1 MTASQGLFRGGDLS
15 VQGRVVD
22 GIVYYDICDGSVEGQ
37 YDRIKF
43 KTTRYSELDEFHASI
58 IKEVP
63 DFKGQLP
70 RKRRFSSSF
79 YGTSDAH
86 IESRRF
92 DIQVYLRV
100 AATDEKVSHSK
111 AFRNFFQLPNDDL
124 KCATASEASTSAGT
138 SMDSVF
144 AAASEASTCVGTS
157 LDSVTDKE
165 VLRLP
170 GIVRRSPFSDSASEI
185 SDDVVEGA
193 RAQQFNMSTPPGSPH
208 PDPPQGLQEEDVA
221 GTLDPSNCEQPRAN
235 VNISQTMVSVL
246 GDSSWKV
253 SDTASSS
260 ITTHP
265 VAKPSAEKPSSQLA
279 KLEEAMMS
287 SLKSTEKTLQKLAS
301 CCCAAD
307 EVARLKEEL
316 AMLRKRKADTSEAT
330 TQTDKAEL
338 SYQQQHADN

>member
-22 GIVYYDICDGSVEGQ
+22 GIVYYDICDGSVE
-37 YDRIKF
+37 DKF
-43 KTTRYSELDEFHASI
+43 HMRYKTTRYSELDEFHASI

-124 KCATASEASTSAGT
+124 TCATASEASTSAGT

-157 LDSVTDKE
+157 LDSAPNKE
-165 VLRLP
+165 ALRLP
-170 GIVRRSPFSDSASEI
+170 GIARRSPFSDSVSKI
-185 SDDVVEGA
+185 SDDGVEGA
-193 RAQQFNMSTPPGSPH
+193 SAQQFNISTPPGSPL
-208 PDPPQGLQEEDVA
+208 PESPQGLQEEDVA
-221 GTLDPSNCEQPRAN
+221 GTLDPSNCEQPRTN
-235 VNISQTMVSVL
+235 VNISQTMVSVP
-246 GDSSWKV
+246 GDSSWKP
-253 SDTASSS
+253 SGTASS

-316 AMLRKRKADTSEAT
+316 ATLRKRKA
-330 TQTDKAEL
+330 DKAEL